1 MGNTAEEKAIVYKKF
16 LSRKH
21 TSDFA
26 DDDTDDDNKNEKE
39 EGKRKNINTLGN
51 CFAIEDIN
59 EDDDSYEFDT
69 IYNINPSYMSNGF
82 DINNISSNNTS
93 NDYKAIDEREFRNP
107 FIKQETATNLTKK
120 KKIFEIYKMNKR
132 IGRIKK
138 NSGYIGKHNKLSEDN
153 VIRKIKRRFLENV
166 RIYINKE
173 YKKYYLKKKINVDN
187 NNWIKKISPKFYGQI
202 KKIDNINWFNSKIFE
217 VFSENL
223 SLRYSSHSLDSNK
236 QNILKFLSLNESSTL
251 KDILNT
257 KVEIL
262 FSRYIE
268 NVKIEGFKTL
278 NDDIK
283 ELEKQMKDSGQDNI
297 VKYLKKYEDTAKNL
311 KYIFNKKIERKLKTK

>member
-26 DDDTDDDNKNEKE
+26 DDDNKNQIE
-39 EGKRKNINTLGN
+39 ERKRKNINTLGN
-51 CFAIEDIN
+51 CFEIEDIN

-93 NDYKAIDEREFRNP
+93 NDYKAIDESEFRNP

-202 KKIDNINWFNSKIFE
+202 KKIDNIKWFNSKIFE

-236 QNILKFLSLNESSTL
+236 QNILKFLSSNESSTL

>member
-26 DDDTDDDNKNEKE
+26 DDDNKNQIE

-93 NDYKAIDEREFRNP
+93 NDYKAIDEHEFRNP

-202 KKIDNINWFNSKIFE
+202 KKIDNIKWFNSKIFE

-236 QNILKFLSLNESSTL
+236 QNILKFLSSNESSTL

-283 ELEKQMKDSGQDNI
+283 ELEKQMKDSEKDNI

>member
-26 DDDTDDDNKNEKE
+26 DDDNKNQIE
-39 EGKRKNINTLGN
+39 ERKRKNINTLGN

-173 YKKYYLKKKINVDN
+173 YKKYYLKKKIDINN

-202 KKIDNINWFNSKIFE
+202 KKIDNIKWFNSKIFE

-236 QNILKFLSLNESSTL
+236 QNILNFLSSNESSTL

-262 FSRYIE
+262 FSQYIE

-297 VKYLKKYEDTAKNL
+297 VKY
-311 KYIFNKKIERKLKTK
+311 